1 MNPKNPSFDPAR
13 RQFIGSCCAAVGA
26 TGMLSTLAQ
35 LRLTGALAS
44 PDQGPVVPTA
54 AGALPSDYKALVCL
68 FFAGGND
75 ANNLL
80 IPNDD
85 AGYGSAAAATGYA
98 SIAGG
103 RGALALPRSSL
114 LGLNPK
120 TSDGRAWALHPALNF
135 DLAGTNTTGLK
146 SLFDSGKMALLAN
159 VGTLAVPTTKAQYM
173 ARSVPLPLQLF
184 SHNDQQVEWQSSIP
198 DRAFTSGWGGR
209 MADLTDAMNSN
220 NSISMSITLNGQNA
234 FQVGS
239 SPKVAQY
246 AVSPTGAITVSGS
259 ASPVGTSFQN
269 IRTKAQNDLLAA
281 QNQNLFETAFAGLTS
296 NAISDSALVSSI
308 FAGAVPFTTA
318 FPTTSLGQQLRTIAR
333 LIAAAPRLGLK
344 RQVFFARI
352 GGFDLHDAQVNAGNT
367 ATGAHANI
375 FADISRSLS
384 SFYNATV
391 ELGAAE
397 QVTTFT
403 ASDFGRTFNTNGD
416 GSDHGWGSHHF
427 IVGGAVKGGDIYG
440 RMPNLTRSGPDDSGS
455 RGNWIPTTSVDEY
468 SATLATWFGVSPT
481 NLSTVLPNIRRFTDS
496 RALPAFL

>member
-54 AGALPSDYKALVCL
+54 AGARPSDYKALVCL

-85 AGYGSAAAATGYA
+85 AGYGSAAATTGYA
-98 SIAGG
+98 SISGG

-259 ASPVGTSFQN
+259 ASPVGTGFQN

-296 NAISDSALVSSI
+296 NAISDSALVASI

-333 LIAAAPRLGLK
+333 LIAAAPTLGLK

>member
-1 MNPKNPSFDPAR
+1 MNPKNPAFDPAR
-13 RQFIGSCCAAVGA
+13 RQFLGSCCAAVGA

-44 PDQGPVVPTA
+44 PDNGPVVPTA
-54 AGALPSDYKALVCL
+54 AGALPGDYKALVCL
-68 FFAGGND
+68 FFSGGND

-98 SIAGG
+98 SITGG
-103 RGALALPRSSL
+103 RGAIALPRSAL
-114 LGLNPK
+114 RAIAPK
-120 TSDGRAWALHPALNF
+120 TSDGRAWALHPSLNA
-135 DLAGTNTTGLK
+135 DVAGTNTAGLA

-159 VGTLAVPTTKAQYM
+159 VGTLAVPTTRAQYL
-173 ARSVPLPLQLF
+173 ARSVPLPLALF

-198 DRAFTSGWGGR
+198 DKPFINGWGGR
-209 MADLTDAMNSN
+209 MADLREINDRFNTN

-234 FQVGS
+234 FQVG
-239 SPKVAQY
+239 KNVAQY
-246 AVSPTGAITVSGS
+246 SVSPSGAITVTGS
-259 ASPVGTSFQN
+259 ASPLGTSFQS

-281 QNQNLFETAFAGLTS
+281 SNKNLFETAFGGLTA
-296 NAISDSALVSSI
+296 NAVSDSALVASI
-308 FAGAVPFTTA
+308 FSGAIPFTTA

-333 LIAAAPRLGLK
+333 LIAAAPQLGLK

-352 GGFDLHDAQVNAGNT
+352 GGFDLHDAQINAGNT

-384 SFYNATV
+384 AFYNATV
-391 ELGAAE
+391 ALGAAD

-416 GSDHGWGSHHF
+416 GSDHAWGSHHF

-440 RMPNLTRSGPDDSGS
+440 KMPTLIRSGPDDSGS

-468 SATLATWFGVSPT
+468 SATLASWFGVSAT
-481 NLSTVLPNIRRFTDS
+481 NLATVFPNINRF
-496 RALPAFL
+496 AKPNLGFL

>member
-44 PDQGPVVPTA
+44 PDNGPVTPTA

-135 DLAGTNTTGLK
+135 DVAGTNTTGLK

-159 VGTLAVPTTKAQYM
+159 VGSLAVPTTKAQYL

-259 ASPVGTSFQN
+259 ASPVGTGFQN

-296 NAISDSALVSSI
+296 NAISDSALVASI

-318 FPTTSLGQQLRTIAR
+318 FPNTSLGQQLRTIAR
-333 LIAAAPRLGLK
+333 LIAAAPTLGLK

-352 GGFDLHDAQVNAGNT
+352 GGFDLHDAQVTAGNT

-384 SFYNATV
+384 SFYRATV

-427 IVGGAVKGGDIYG
+427 IVGGAVHGGDIYG
-440 RMPNLTRSGPDDSGS
+440 RMPDLTRSGPDDSGS

-468 SATLATWFGVSPT
+468 SATLANWFGVSPT
-481 NLSTVLPNIRRFTDS
+481 NLPTVLPNIRRFTDS